1 MSLLVRPLQAGDAT
15 AYRQLMLDAYA
26 ESPDAFT
33 STAAER
39 AGEPLSYWVVRIGSD
54 SALALG
60 AFKDGELIGS
70 VALEREKKPKTRH
83 KALLIGMAAVP
94 AQRRLGVGRALLAAL
109 LDQARQLPGLLRI
122 NLTVTEG
129 NEPAIRLY
137 EGFGFVRWGRE
148 PQAIRTAD
156 GRLLGKLHLGLD
168 LSA

>member
-1 MSLLVRPLQAGDAT
+1 MSLLVRPLREHDAT

-33 STAAER
+33 STADER
-39 AGEPLSYWVVRIGSD
+39 AGEPLSYWVARIASN

-60 AFKDGELIGS
+60 AFVDGELIGS

-83 KALLIGMAAVP
+83 KALLIGMVAAP
-94 AQRRLGVGRALLAAL
+94 AQRRLGVGRALMAAL

-129 NEPAIRLY
+129 NVAAIRLY
-137 EGFGFVRWGRE
+137 ESFGFVPWGRE
-148 PQAIRTAD
+148 PQAICTAD
-156 GRLLGKLHLGLD
+156 GRLLAKLHLGLS
-168 LSA
+168 LAS